1 MASNKDFNPD
11 RDLVYLQVT
20 YPKKRDLI
28 GPYLIT
34 EHGLDAARKRL
45 LNLCKLEIGGMN
57 DILLATIRDK
67 INQSDFN
74 FQALNK
80 SRFITDDQNRELFEV
95 SNLLSSSADVV
106 VYIRKEEKEGRKA
119 ALHTVYGC
127 SKDTGDYKKWHEC
140 FEPYKKA
147 EDMLVWPC
155 GEEWN
160 GVETHSSDVAARTW
174 LLLTACDKMKNLIRA
189 VPDTKDWP
197 YGYESKRQ
205 IMMIWKVV
213 ANDAEG

>member
-1 MASNKDFNPD
+1 MAVIKDLNPD
-11 RDLVYLQVT
+11 KDLVYLEVT
-20 YPKKRDLI
+20 YTTTIDLI

-34 EHGLDAARKRL
+34 DHGLDAARKRL
-45 LNLCKLEIGGMN
+45 LNLCRLNIEGMN
-57 DILLATIRDK
+57 DSLLATIRDK

-119 ALHTVYGC
+119 DLYTVYGC
-127 SKDTGDYKKWHEC
+127 SKDTEGFEKWHKC
-140 FEPYKKA
+140 FGPYKKA

-160 GVETHSSDVAARTW
+160 GVETHSSVVAARTW
-174 LLLTACDKMKNLIRA
+174 LLLRACDKMTDLIRA
-189 VPDTKDWP
+189 VPDRRHWP
-197 YGYESKRQ
+197 TMCYDKWQ
-205 IMMIWKVV
+205 IRMIWRVV